1 MNRLGTGP
9 GWRAATTTTCARLT
23 VAALVMSS
31 ALIAA
36 PAAGAKAPKR
46 HTPRPDLII
55 RKITVDGLPSSPY
68 VVIEPDG
75 SVGHFTITV
84 TTANIGDAPAAK
96 SSTNVEVE
104 RPGKVFGH
112 AHFDVPRLL
121 PGHFAR
127 QTLHANDLDL
137 KLGHFFVRAQANY
150 ILREIDESNI
160 RNDEL
165 TSPEIPVIARQW
177 KVDTWSTHVVTTIAG
192 QDDTN
197 EAQGGMLF
205 HFSRYDPVGGR
216 FLYSVI
222 GTLTETV
229 KVTQVGCTIT
239 GDMSATHDPWT
250 PPASSLSISYA
261 LTSYEGV
268 IDASSEPPFT
278 VTAACPGGDRE
289 VPVRWDDLVTTKGSS
304 PRQPMSDTDPTMSGH
319 GTFGSII
326 EVTNAWQFH
335 ADIP

>member
-1 MNRLGTGP
+1 MKDHR
-9 GWRAATTTTCARLT
+9 ARLIAVAL
-23 VAALVMSS
+23 VAAS
-31 ALIAA
+31 ALVAA

-55 RKITVDGLPSSPY
+55 RKITVGGLPTNPY

-75 SVGHFTITV
+75 SVAHFTITV

-96 SSTNVEVE
+96 SSTNVKVE

-112 AHFDVPRLL
+112 ARFDVPRLL

-127 QTLHANDLDL
+127 QTLNADDLDF
-137 KLGHFFVRAQANY
+137 KLGHFFVRAEANY
-150 ILREIDESNI
+150 ILREIDESNV

-177 KVDTWSTHVVTTIAG
+177 KVDSWSTHVVTTVAG

-197 EAQGGMLF
+197 EAQGGTLF
-205 HFSRYDPVGGR
+205 HFSRYDAAGGR

-229 KVTQVGCTIT
+229 NVTQEGCTIT
-239 GDMSATHDPWT
+239 GDMSATHNPWT

-278 VTAACPGGDRE
+278 VTAACGDGDRE
-289 VPVRWDDLVTTKGSS
+289 IQAHWDNLTTTEATT
-304 PRQPMSDTDPTMSGH
+304 PRQSMSDAARSISGN
-319 GTFGSII
+319 GTVGSII
-326 EVTNAWQFH
+326 QVTNAWHFH